1 MKLTDI
7 KEFVN
12 AIGAWQS
19 KDCYDTKVEKIKY
32 TVVVYNEC
40 KWLENER
47 CTDSVTIDLGSNGMG
62 KIVSIDCEFGVD
74 LCAPYVREFYEKCLK
89 ENTLDKYVID
99 REGVWNTEESIK

>member
-12 AIGAWQS
+12 AIGSWQS
-19 KDCYDTKVEKIKY
+19 KDCYDTKVEKVKQ

-40 KWLENER
+40 PWMEKDR
-47 CTDSVTIDLGSNGMG
+47 CTDSVTIDIGSNGMG

-74 LCAPYVREFYEKCLK
+74 LCSPYVREFYDKCLEEK
-89 ENTLDKYVID
+89 ALDMYVID
-99 REGVWNTEESIK
+99 MEGV

>member
-12 AIGAWQS
+12 AIGAWQTEEL
-19 KDCYDTKVEKIKY
+19 YDTKVEKIKH

-40 KWLENER
+40 KWLENDR

-89 ENTLDKYVID
+89 ENALDKYVID
-99 REGVWNTEESIK
+99 REGV

>member
-12 AIGAWQS
+12 AIGSWQS
-19 KDCYDTKVEKIKY
+19 KDCYYTKVEKVKQ

-40 KWLENER
+40 PWMEKER
-47 CTDSVTIDLGSNGMG
+47 CTDSVTIDVGSNCMG

-74 LCAPYVREFYEKCLK
+74 LCAPYVREFYDNCLK
-89 ENTLDKYVID
+89 ENALDKYVID
-99 REGVWNTEESIK
+99 MEGV

>member
-7 KEFVN
+7 KEFVK
-12 AIGAWQS
+12 AIGAWQTE
-19 KDCYDTKVEKIKY
+19 DLYDTKVEKIKH

-40 KWLENER
+40 EWLKNDR

-62 KIVSIDCEFGVD
+62 KIASIDCEFGVD

-99 REGVWNTEESIK
+99 MEGV

>member
-19 KDCYDTKVEKIKY
+19 KDCYDTKVEKVKQ

-40 KWLENER
+40 PWMEKDR
-47 CTDSVTIDLGSNGMG
+47 CTDPVTIDLGSNGMG
-62 KIVSIDCEFGVD
+62 KIVSMHCELED
-74 LCAPYVREFYEKCLK
+74 LCSLRFREFYEKCLK
-89 ENTLDKYVID
+89 ESAFDMYVID
-99 REGVWNTEESIK
+99 REES

>member
-7 KEFVN
+7 KEFVK

-19 KDCYDTKVEKIKY
+19 ENCYDTKVEKIKY

-40 KWLENER
+40 PSLEKDR
-47 CTDSVTIDLGSNGMG
+47 CTDSVCIDLGSNGMG

-74 LCAPYVREFYEKCLK
+74 LCVPYVRDFYEKCLK
-89 ENTLDKYVID
+89 ENALDKYVIERD
-99 REGVWNTEESIK
+99 GV

>member
-7 KEFVN
+7 KEFVK

-40 KWLENER
+40 PWLEKDR
-47 CTDSVTIDLGSNGMG
+47 CTDSVTIDLGFNGMG
-62 KIVSIDCEFGVD
+62 KIVSIDCEFGVE
-74 LCAPYVREFYEKCLK
+74 LCAPYVREFYDKCLEEK
-89 ENTLDKYVID
+89 ALDMYVID
-99 REGVWNTEESIK
+99 REGV

>member
-7 KEFVN
+7 KEFVK

-19 KDCYDTKVEKIKY
+19 ENCYDTKVEKIKY

-40 KWLENER
+40 PSLEKDR
-47 CTDSVTIDLGSNGMG
+47 CTDSVCIDLGSNGMG

-74 LCAPYVREFYEKCLK
+74 LCVPYVREFYEKCLK
-89 ENTLDKYVID
+89 ENALDKYVID
-99 REGVWNTEESIK
+99 REVV

>member
-7 KEFVN
+7 KEFVK

-19 KDCYDTKVEKIKY
+19 ENCYDTKVEKIKY

-40 KWLENER
+40 PSLEKDR
-47 CTDSVTIDLGSNGMG
+47 CTDSVCIDLGSSGMG

-74 LCAPYVREFYEKCLK
+74 LCVPYVREFYEKCLK
-89 ENTLDKYVID
+89 ENALDKYVID
-99 REGVWNTEESIK
+99 REVV

>member
-12 AIGAWQS
+12 AIGSWQS

-40 KWLENER
+40 TWLEKDR

-74 LCAPYVREFYEKCLK
+74 LCAPYVREFYDKCLK
-89 ENTLDKYVID
+89 ENVLDNYVID
-99 REGVWNTEESIK
+99 RDGV

>member
-99 REGVWNTEESIK
+99 MEGV

>member
-12 AIGAWQS
+12 AISAWQS

-74 LCAPYVREFYEKCLK
+74 LCAPYVREFY
-89 ENTLDKYVID
+89 
-99 REGVWNTEESIK
+99 

>member
-7 KEFVN
+7 KEFVK
-12 AIGAWQS
+12 AIGAWQT
-19 KDCYDTKVEKIKY
+19 DDLYDTKVEKIKH

-40 KWLENER
+40 KWLENDR

-89 ENTLDKYVID
+89 ENAFDKYVID
-99 REGVWNTEESIK
+99 MEGV

>member
-7 KEFVN
+7 KEFVK

-19 KDCYDTKVEKIKY
+19 ENCYNTKVEKIKY

-40 KWLENER
+40 TSLEKDR
-47 CTDSVTIDLGSNGMG
+47 CTDSVCIDLGSNGMG

-74 LCAPYVREFYEKCLK
+74 LCVPYVRDFYDKCIK
-89 ENTLDKYVID
+89 ENALDKYVID
-99 REGVWNTEESIK
+99 REGV